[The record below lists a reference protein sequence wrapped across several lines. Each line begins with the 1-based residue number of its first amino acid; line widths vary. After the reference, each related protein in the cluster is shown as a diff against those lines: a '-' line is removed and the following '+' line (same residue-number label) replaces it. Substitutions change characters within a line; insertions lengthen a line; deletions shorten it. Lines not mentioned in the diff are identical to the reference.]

1 MAPSNLQLTMFFLL
15 FFSTFLISS
24 QASVHSMNDQTR
36 TTFSFSP
43 FTPQSCSN
51 GDLLCMGSVTASN
64 GYLSLTPEPQPTTRQ
79 FKFGSIFFGSVSLAS
94 VRFSIR
100 FFSVFCFSNPLLIGR
115 VLYCLPMLAWPA
127 FISTTF
133 IVRISAFPNTTGA
146 GDGMAFIFAQNTS
159 PSPPDS
165 YGSLLGLLDRST
177 QDTFM
182 NNEFDDPYGNH
193 IVIDT
198 TSIINPVVAKSLNTS
213 GIHLKSGRDI
223 RFTIAY
229 DGWSQILQISAGY
242 TDNPAALISI
252 LNQSIDMSKITHQ
265 VLDWVFTSVELP
277 GIPLG
282 PAEKAIDL
290 PIFLGIAIL
299 IACTYPLISKV
310 VKRNHRDGEDIES
323 QSRTTANAPEMFTY
337 KKILVATQNFSK
349 ENLLGASAFGV
360 VYIVILSSHPPKIV
374 AVKKISTASKKGERE
389 HLAEICTIGRLRHKN
404 IVQLQGWCHEY
415 GHHFL
420 VYEYM
425 PNRSLDQYI
434 GKPYLDW
441 RTRNKILTGLAST
454 NAPRLINYNPF
465 GRNSRVHCPRKL
477 GLLSA
482 KATPES
488 DVYSFGMVVLEV
500 VCARR
505 SKGFMD
511 DYTIVEHV
519 WNSYSKNA
527 LLDCVD
533 QTLDR
538 KFEEEQ
544 VKRTLIIGLACLHTY
559 SMLRPKMRKVAQI
572 LMNPNEKLFELQ
584 DTRPGPRASAV
595 YLSVSSSAPTTE
607 FGSKSTS

>member
-1 MAPSNLQLTMFFLL
+1 
-15 FFSTFLISS
+15 
-24 QASVHSMNDQTR
+24 
-36 TTFSFSP
+36 
-43 FTPQSCSN
+43 
-51 GDLLCMGSVTASN
+51 
-64 GYLSLTPEPQPTTRQ
+64 
-79 FKFGSIFFGSVSLAS
+79 
-94 VRFSIR
+94 
-100 FFSVFCFSNPLLIGR
+100 
-115 VLYCLPMLAWPA
+115 
-127 FISTTF
+127 
-133 IVRISAFPNTTGA
+133 
-146 GDGMAFIFAQNTS
+146 MAFIFAQNTS

-182 NNEFDDPYGNH
+182 NNEFDDPDGNH
-193 IVIDT
+193 KVIDT
-198 TSIINPVVAKSLNTS
+198 TSITNPVVAKSLNTS
-213 GIHLKSGRDI
+213 GIHPKSGRDI

-252 LNQSIDMSKITHQ
+252 LNQSIDMSKIVPSSQ
-265 VLDWVFTSVELP
+265 FMLASP
-277 GIPLG
+277 PPLG
-282 PAEKAIDL
+282 PSQR
-290 PIFLGIAIL
+290 PIKSL
-299 IACTYPLISKV
+299 IG
-310 VKRNHRDGEDIES
+310 DGEDIES

-337 KKILVATQNFSK
+337 KHILVATQNFSN

-360 VYIVILSSHPPKIV
+360 VYKGILSSHPHKIV
-374 AVKKISTASKKGERE
+374 AVKKISAASKKGERE
-389 HLAEICTIGRLRHKN
+389 HLAEICTIGCLRHKN

-425 PNRSLDQYI
+425 PNRSLGQYI

-441 RTRNKILTGLAST
+441 RTRNSH
-454 NAPRLINYNPF
+454 
-465 GRNSRVHCPRKL
+465 VHCPGRL
-477 GLLSA
+477 GFSA
-482 KATPES
+482 KATPKS
-488 DVYSFGMVVLEV
+488 DVCSFGMVVLEV
-500 VCARR
+500 VCGRR

-511 DYTIVEHV
+511 DYSIVEHV

-544 VKRTLIIGLACLHTY
+544 VKRTLIAGLACLHTY

-572 LMNPNEKLFELQ
+572 LMNPNGKLFKLQ

-607 FGSKSTS
+607 FGSRNTSYTAS

>member
-1 MAPSNLQLTMFFLL
+1 
-15 FFSTFLISS
+15 
-24 QASVHSMNDQTR
+24 
-36 TTFSFSP
+36 
-43 FTPQSCSN
+43 
-51 GDLLCMGSVTASN
+51 
-64 GYLSLTPEPQPTTRQ
+64 
-79 FKFGSIFFGSVSLAS
+79 
-94 VRFSIR
+94 
-100 FFSVFCFSNPLLIGR
+100 
-115 VLYCLPMLAWPA
+115 
-127 FISTTF
+127 
-133 IVRISAFPNTTGA
+133 
-146 GDGMAFIFAQNTS
+146 MAFIFAQNTS

-177 QDTFM
+177 QD
-182 NNEFDDPYGNH
+182 GNH
-193 IVIDT
+193 KVIDT
-198 TSIINPVVAKSLNTS
+198 TSITNPVVAKSLNTS
-213 GIHLKSGRDI
+213 GIHPKSGRDI

-229 DGWSQILQISAGY
+229 D
-242 TDNPAALISI
+242 
-252 LNQSIDMSKITHQ
+252 
-265 VLDWVFTSVELP
+265 
-277 GIPLG
+277 
-282 PAEKAIDL
+282 
-290 PIFLGIAIL
+290 AIL

-337 KKILVATQNFSK
+337 KHILVATQNFSN

-360 VYIVILSSHPPKIV
+360 VYKGILSSHPHKIV
-374 AVKKISTASKKGERE
+374 AVKKISAASKKGERE
-389 HLAEICTIGRLRHKN
+389 HLAEICTIGCLRHKN

-425 PNRSLDQYI
+425 PNRSLGQYI

-441 RTRNKILTGLAST
+441 RTRNSH
-454 NAPRLINYNPF
+454 
-465 GRNSRVHCPRKL
+465 VHCPGRL
-477 GLLSA
+477 GFSA
-482 KATPES
+482 KATPKS
-488 DVYSFGMVVLEV
+488 DVCSFGMVVLEV
-500 VCARR
+500 VCGRR

-511 DYTIVEHV
+511 DYSIVEHV

-544 VKRTLIIGLACLHTY
+544 VKRTLIAGLACLHTY

-572 LMNPNEKLFELQ
+572 LMNPNGKLFKLQ

-607 FGSKSTS
+607 FGSRNTSYTAS

>member
-1 MAPSNLQLTMFFLL
+1 
-15 FFSTFLISS
+15 
-24 QASVHSMNDQTR
+24 
-36 TTFSFSP
+36 
-43 FTPQSCSN
+43 
-51 GDLLCMGSVTASN
+51 
-64 GYLSLTPEPQPTTRQ
+64 
-79 FKFGSIFFGSVSLAS
+79 
-94 VRFSIR
+94 
-100 FFSVFCFSNPLLIGR
+100 
-115 VLYCLPMLAWPA
+115 MLAWPA

-177 QDTFM
+177 QD
-182 NNEFDDPYGNH
+182 GNH
-193 IVIDT
+193 KVIDT

-252 LNQSIDMSKITHQ
+252 LNQSIDMSKIVPSSQ
-265 VLDWVFTSVELP
+265 FMLASP
-277 GIPLG
+277 PPLG
-282 PAEKAIDL
+282 PSQR
-290 PIFLGIAIL
+290 PI
-299 IACTYPLISKV
+299 K
-310 VKRNHRDGEDIES
+310 DGEDIES

-337 KKILVATQNFSK
+337 KKILVAIQNFSK

-441 RTRNKILTGLAST
+441 RTRNKILTGLAS
-454 NAPRLINYNPF
+454 
-465 GRNSRVHCPRKL
+465 
-477 GLLSA
+477 
-482 KATPES
+482 
-488 DVYSFGMVVLEV
+488 
-500 VCARR
+500 
-505 SKGFMD
+505 
-511 DYTIVEHV
+511 
-519 WNSYSKNA
+519 A
-527 LLDCVD
+527 LL
-533 QTLDR
+533 
-538 KFEEEQ
+538 
-544 VKRTLIIGLACLHTY
+544 
-559 SMLRPKMRKVAQI
+559 
-572 LMNPNEKLFELQ
+572 
-584 DTRPGPRASAV
+584 
-595 YLSVSSSAPTTE
+595 
-607 FGSKSTS
+607 